1 MRNFRTS
8 SSNSQ
13 KWNNGDHSNRDTRAW
28 KALRWGVQNTQGSVK
43 AQQNRALIL
52 EGMLTYCEGVISE
65 LFHKVYLK
73 SKENVRIFFFLL
85 ELDRLFSSS
94 Y

>member
-1 MRNFRTS
+1 M
-8 SSNSQ
+8 
-13 KWNNGDHSNRDTRAW
+13 
-28 KALRWGVQNTQGSVK
+28 K

-65 LFHKVYLK
+65 LFRKVYLK